1 MHGTHVLSLTGGGYT
16 THTYGTH
23 VLSLIGRG
31 FTTHTYGTH
40 GLSLT
45 GSTWK
50 ENTTMF
56 LKRGHVRTFTLQY
69 IIA

>member
-23 VLSLIGRG
+23 VLSLTGRG

-40 GLSLT
+40 VLSIT

-56 LKRGHVRTFTLQY
+56 LKRGHARTFTLQS